1 MGKRTVKTKLFSFI
15 LSAFLCSVAAAQD
28 VSLRDG
34 HPDEYIVVEG
44 DTLWDISGRFL
55 DHPWQ
60 WPAIWHANQQIENP
74 HLIYPGDRVS
84 LVYIDGQP
92 RLIVD
97 RGKPT
102 VRLSRGAR
110 ATSRQPIPPIA
121 HSDIDGLI
129 RNMRLVESQEAL
141 DALPY
146 VVANAERRVNAA
158 VEDNAYV
165 RNINGE
171 VGEFFAVVRL
181 GSVYY
186 RKDGEVRRAVEPGY
200 GLHAPYAKEWHPT
213 WWERAGNLKP
223 QNYGEVVGFELYQV
237 AVGMLAKKGDPAI
250 LTIGSAQD
258 TVREGDFVVP
268 LDDIGYE
275 SEYQPRAMASVPEGM
290 RVLGVQGDNRLVGHL
305 KMVSISGGSR
315 QGVQPGHVFSTFREG
330 DRIRDRVKY
339 PAGSLADARTWNGD
353 KVTLPDE
360 FGGHIMVFRVF
371 DEVSYALIM
380 DGQRPVREF
389 DVLKHPSETL

>member
-1 MGKRTVKTKLFSFI
+1 MRN
-15 LSAFLCSVAAAQD
+15 
-28 VSLRDG
+28 
-34 HPDEYIVVEG
+34 
-44 DTLWDISGRFL
+44 ISG
-55 DHPWQ
+55 
-60 WPAIWHANQQIENP
+60 E
-74 HLIYPGDRVS
+74 
-84 LVYIDGQP
+84 
-92 RLIVD
+92 
-97 RGKPT
+97 
-102 VRLSRGAR
+102 
-110 ATSRQPIPPIA
+110 
-121 HSDIDGLI
+121 
-129 RNMRLVESQEAL
+129 E
-141 DALPY
+141 
-146 VVANAERRVNAA
+146 
-158 VEDNAYV
+158 
-165 RNINGE
+165 
-171 VGEFFAVVRL
+171 GEFFAVVRL

-200 GLHAPYAKEWHPT
+200 GLHAPYTKEWHPT

-290 RVLGVQGDNRLVGHL
+290 RVLAVQGDNRLVGHL

-330 DRIRDRVKY
+330 DLIRDRVKY